1 MPRNRP
7 PKIRVIHDVTQREEE
22 LEVRADPA
30 EAEPAEGEPDS
41 KPRGR
46 GRLRALV
53 APVTRLLHPF
63 SLRTH
68 VGQRRSFQLLSVAT
82 ILLFVPI
89 IFVRAQGDPYVYS
102 ASQVPAEPVGIVFGA
117 GVQGDQPGSYLQG
130 RLDLALKLWHAG
142 KFKVF
147 LVTGDNSTPT
157 YNEPKAM
164 RDYLVAHG
172 VPADVVVLDYAGF
185 DTWQSCD
192 RAKQIFGVTKAIL
205 VSQSFHVPRA
215 IYLCRAAGI
224 ESYGVGD
231 PNGLHEGPAT
241 EWIRD
246 NLREVAASFNAVYQ
260 ATVQP
265 NPEFLGPK
273 DDGIAQA
280 LAAAGTGTATTH

>member
-1 MPRNRP
+1 M
-7 PKIRVIHDVTQREEE
+7 TQREDE
-22 LEVRADPA
+22 LEAPTTPVEVGPEGPA
-30 EAEPAEGEPDS
+30 PDVDLR
-41 KPRGR
+41 PH
-46 GRLRALV
+46 RLRRLIPSRV
-53 APVTRLLHPF
+53 IRLLRPF
-63 SLRTH
+63 SLRTR
-68 VGQRRSFQLLSVAT
+68 VGRRRSFQLLSIAA
-82 ILLFVPI
+82 ILLFIPI

-102 ASQVPAEPVGIVFGA
+102 AAQVPAEPVGIVFGA

-130 RLDLALKLWHAG
+130 RLDLALQLWHAG

-164 RDYLVAHG
+164 RDYLMAHG
-172 VPADVVVLDYAGF
+172 VPEDRIVLDYAGF

-192 RAKQIFGVTKAIL
+192 RAKRIFGVSKAIL

-224 ESYGVGD
+224 EAYGVGD
-231 PNGLHEGPAT
+231 PNGLQEGPAT

-260 ATVQP
+260 ATVRP
-265 NPEFLGPK
+265 DPEFLGPK
-273 DDGIAQA
+273 DDGIAHD
-280 LAAAGTGTATTH
+280 LAAADQGRP

>member
-1 MPRNRP
+1 M
-7 PKIRVIHDVTQREEE
+7 TQREDE
-22 LEVRADPA
+22 LESPTTAV
-30 EAEPAEGEPDS
+30 EAEPEPVPAAAEPQ
-41 KPRGR
+41 PRTRPGVRPR
-46 GRLRALV
+46 GRLRTLV
-53 APVTRLLHPF
+53 SHLLRPLRPF
-63 SLRTH
+63 NLRTR
-68 VGQRRSFQLLSVAT
+68 VGKRRSFQLLSAAT
-82 ILLFVPI
+82 IVLFIPI

-102 ASQVPAEPVGIVFGA
+102 AAQVPAEPVGIVFGA

-172 VPADVVVLDYAGF
+172 VPENRIVLDYAGF

-215 IYLCRAAGI
+215 IYLCRAVGI
-224 ESYGVGD
+224 DAVGVGD
-231 PNGLHEGPAT
+231 PNGLQEGPAT

-273 DDGIAQA
+273 DDGIAKA
-280 LAAAGTGTATTH
+280 LAAAAP

>member
-1 MPRNRP
+1 M
-7 PKIRVIHDVTQREEE
+7 TQQEDE
-22 LEVRADPA
+22 LESPTTAV
-30 EAEPAEGEPDS
+30 EAERESEPRTRGPVH
-41 KPRGR
+41 PRGLVSHL
-46 GRLRALV
+46 LRA
-53 APVTRLLHPF
+53 LHPF
-63 SLRTH
+63 SLRTRI
-68 VGQRRSFQLLSVAT
+68 GKRRSFQLLSVAT
-82 ILLFVPI
+82 IVLFIPI

-102 ASQVPAEPVGIVFGA
+102 AAQVPAEPVGIVFGA

-130 RLDLALKLWHAG
+130 RLDLALTLWRAG

-164 RDYLVAHG
+164 RDYLMAHG
-172 VPADVVVLDYAGF
+172 VPEDRIVLDYAGF

-215 IYLCRAAGI
+215 LYLCRAVGI
-224 ESYGVGD
+224 DAVGVGD
-231 PNGLHEGPAT
+231 PNGLQEGPAT

-265 NPEFLGPK
+265 DPEFLGPK

-280 LAAAGTGTATTH
+280 LAAAGTTH

>member
-1 MPRNRP
+1 M
-7 PKIRVIHDVTQREEE
+7 TQQEDE
-22 LEVRADPA
+22 LESPTTAV
-30 EAEPAEGEPDS
+30 EAERESEPRTRGPVH
-41 KPRGR
+41 PRGLVSHL
-46 GRLRALV
+46 LRA
-53 APVTRLLHPF
+53 LHPF
-63 SLRTH
+63 SLRTRI
-68 VGQRRSFQLLSVAT
+68 GKRRSFQLLSVAT
-82 ILLFVPI
+82 IVLFIPI

-102 ASQVPAEPVGIVFGA
+102 AAQVPAEPVGIVFGA

-130 RLDLALKLWHAG
+130 RLDLALTLWRAG

-164 RDYLVAHG
+164 RDYLMAHG
-172 VPADVVVLDYAGF
+172 VPEDRIVLDYAGF

-215 IYLCRAAGI
+215 LYLCRAVGI
-224 ESYGVGD
+224 DAVGVGD
-231 PNGLHEGPAT
+231 PNGLQEGPAT

-265 NPEFLGPK
+265 DPEFLGPK
-273 DDGIAQA
+273 DDGIAKA
-280 LAAAGTGTATTH
+280 LAVAAP